1 MKKTLFARFGKLE
14 LEDVVD
20 EFMQVRQDGSIGMYQ
35 DKFEELKVRMKILMP
50 NLGESYFLF
59 VFIGGIKNE
68 IRPMVRFQ
76 ASKERASI
84 SVDPL
89 VWRGLLVYNCW
100 TLRTVVMILMD

>member
-1 MKKTLFARFGKLE
+1 MCGRNLKKTLFARFGKLE

-68 IRPMVRFQ
+68 IRPMVRML
-76 ASKERASI
+76 K
-84 SVDPL
+84 PN
-89 VWRGLLVYNCW
+89 LL
-100 TLRTVVMILMD
+100 L